1 MRPDSI
7 TFIISRKFSA
17 YSVAL
22 TGLEVIIEP
31 HYDEVRTFATTD
43 MALGLEDL
51 SRVVLTLRSQPD
63 PCEFLL
69 EFYAR
74 NGWRI
79 EEAETETFRTEL

>member
-1 MRPDSI
+1 MRPDSEI
-7 TFIISRKFSA
+7 FIIRRKYSA
-17 YSVAL
+17 YSVVL

-31 HYDEVRTFATTD
+31 HYDEVRTFATTNI
-43 MALGLEDL
+43 ALGLEDL

-79 EEAETETFRTEL
+79 EEAETEDFQAEL